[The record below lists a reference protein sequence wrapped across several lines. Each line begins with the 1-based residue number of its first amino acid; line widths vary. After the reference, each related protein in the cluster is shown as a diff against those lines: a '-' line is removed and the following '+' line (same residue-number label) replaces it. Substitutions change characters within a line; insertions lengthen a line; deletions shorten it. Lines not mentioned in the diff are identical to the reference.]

1 MRGGRHPRT
10 GQNGRLAHD
19 HGSALPVGRL
29 PSPLRWILTGVVAL
43 LVMTT
48 LAGLVLLWPP
58 PPVHDRSGGLG
69 TPVDLVNATVTA
81 APVVPCQG
89 GLPGRTLV
97 CRKVTAHLDTGPEKG
112 TETVLDVT
120 EGPDQPTFREGD
132 RVVLGRAD
140 DGATVAYY
148 FADYQRKVPMVVLGL
163 LFAVAV
169 VGLARWRGVAA
180 LLGLVVSLLV
190 VVRFVLPAVLAG
202 SSPLAVSLVGSAFIG
217 ILIIYLAHGVNTRT
231 TAAVL
236 GTLCALGLTGVLAV
250 VFVGATHLTGL
261 ASEEGTYLRG
271 ILGTRVDLQGLLLG
285 GVVIGA
291 LGVLN
296 DVTVTQAA
304 AVWEIHAANP
314 SVDARHLYRSA
325 MRIGRDHIASTVDT
339 LVLAYAGAALP
350 LFVVFTIADRRLTEL
365 LTGEIV
371 AEEVVKTLVGSIGL
385 VASVPITTALA
396 CLLVTRLVPPPAPVP
411 ATSGDV

>member
-1 MRGGRHPRT
+1 M
-10 GQNGRLAHD
+10 
-19 HGSALPVGRL
+19 
-29 PSPLRWILTGVVAL
+29 VA
-43 LVMTT
+43 T

-58 PPVHDRSGGLG
+58 PPVQDRSGGLG
-69 TPVDLVNATVTA
+69 PPVDLFNASVTSA
-81 APVVPCQG
+81 VVVPCNG
-89 GLPGRTLV
+89 GLPGRQLV
-97 CRKVTAHLDTGPEKG
+97 CRDVTAHLDAGPEKG
-112 TETVLDVT
+112 STTTLNVT

-140 DGATVAYY
+140 DGRSVAYY
-148 FADYQRKVPMVVLGL
+148 FADYQRKVPLLLLGV
-163 LFAVAV
+163 LFAGAV
-169 VGLARWRGVAA
+169 IGLARWRGVAA
-180 LLGLVVSLLV
+180 LIGLVVSLLV
-190 VVRFVLPAVLAG
+190 LVRFVLPAILAG
-202 SSPLAVSLVGSAFIG
+202 SNPLAVSLVGSSLIA

-236 GTLCALGLTGVLAV
+236 GTLFALAVTALLAV
-250 VFVGATHLTGL
+250 VFVGATRLTGL

-271 ILGTRVDLQGLLLG
+271 VLGTQVNLQGLLLG

-314 SVDARHLYRSA
+314 AVGARPLYRSA

-350 LFVVFTIADRRLTEL
+350 LFVVFTIAGRRLSEL

-396 CLLVTRLVPPPAPVP
+396 CLLVTRLTPTSSSEPVREDRWSP
-411 ATSGDV
+411 GARARTGLVGRAGSRRSRRAESGSGDAPPTAG